1 MTNQEP
7 IGVGVLSKKIR
18 NRYSYYE
25 TKKNIDEIMLQI
37 EEYRFRVHNIQP
49 PRITP
54 SYEIRYEGACSS
66 TPKSKVEEYVTKL
79 IDLEIEAGEL
89 YKTLELA
96 LKNMCKNE
104 LIYFKC
110 SYYDHISEKD
120 ISDITYLSSEQIK
133 TIKESC
139 IIKLGLVFDVCV
151 KTTGR

>member
-1 MTNQEP
+1 MANQEP
-7 IGVGVLSKKIR
+7 MGVGVLSKKIR
-18 NRYSYYE
+18 KKYSYSE
-25 TKKNIDEIMLQI
+25 TKKNIDDIMLQI

-54 SYEIRYEGACSS
+54 SYEIRYEGPNSS

-104 LIYFKC
+104 LIYFKS

-120 ISDITYLSSEQIK
+120 ISDITYLSAEQIK

-151 KTTGR
+151 KATDR